1 MMRKLLTCL
10 ALAATPL
17 AGAPAL
23 AHPEGHDREV
33 AERAPT
39 LPEIAKYSIN
49 RLVAQSK
56 LPRSWVD
63 AVAVRT
69 FTRTRNG
76 AEQVVVEFRN
86 DAINDPAKRRLFV
99 VMHPAGNFISAN
111 HRLN

>member
-1 MMRKLLTCL
+1 MKNRLLWL
-10 ALAATPL
+10 ALAASPL
-17 AGAPAL
+17 AVMPAF
-23 AHPEGHDREV
+23 AHPEGHDQEV

-69 FTRTRNG
+69 FTRRRGG
-76 AEQVVVEFRN
+76 AEQVIVEFRN
-86 DAINDPAKRRLFV
+86 NAISDPAKRTLFV